1 MKFEIME
8 LGEPDA
14 SGRRRPVGTGEYV
27 TLDFDAVIV
36 SLGTGP
42 NPIIQN
48 SAKNDSLDLETDK
61 KGYIIIN
68 EKGETSINEVWAG
81 GDVAPLGESTA
92 INAMGAGK
100 RAAKAI
106 IEALG

>member
-14 SGRRRPVGTGEYV
+14 SGRQKPVGTGKFVDVE
-27 TLDFDAVIV
+27 LDSVIV

-42 NPIIQN
+42 NPIIQR
-48 SAKNDSLDLETDK
+48 SCATEDIDLNTDN
-61 KGYIIIN
+61 KGYIVIN
-68 EKGETSINEVWAG
+68 DKGETSVKDIYAG
-81 GDVAPLGESTA
+81 GDVAPLGPSTA